1 MFLPV
6 HTALVVISASA
17 LVTSEA
23 VIAEILTA
31 AIHFHPISTCG
42 PRRLNIMSLL
52 PPMLLFELLFM
63 LFCRLSKFPPP
74 MLLLLLLLPLL
85 NCCGGPAIYIPLVT
99 HPNMQIPAKLTI
111 ISSVG
116 SSHAVVVTLTII
128 STETA
133 LIHVILERWQSKTTS
148 IFKSKVV
155 VIIKVVSHVIIA
167 ASIHTSTAHA
177 AIIVKAVAEATH
189 ALIVTVI

>member
-1 MFLPV
+1 
-6 HTALVVISASA
+6 
-17 LVTSEA
+17 
-23 VIAEILTA
+23 
-31 AIHFHPISTCG
+31 
-42 PRRLNIMSLL
+42 
-52 PPMLLFELLFM
+52 
-63 LFCRLSKFPPP
+63 
-74 MLLLLLLLPLL
+74 
-85 NCCGGPAIYIPLVT
+85 
-99 HPNMQIPAKLTI
+99 MQIPAKLTII

-155 VIIKVVSHVIIA
+155 VIIKVVSHVTIA

-177 AIIVKAVAEATH
+177 AIIVKAVVHAAFRTIIVHWHVIVATH
-189 ALIVTVI
+189 ALVITVIGATTLLEFTATA

>member
-1 MFLPV
+1 
-6 HTALVVISASA
+6 
-17 LVTSEA
+17 
-23 VIAEILTA
+23 
-31 AIHFHPISTCG
+31 
-42 PRRLNIMSLL
+42 
-52 PPMLLFELLFM
+52 
-63 LFCRLSKFPPP
+63 

-111 ISSVG
+111 IISSVC

-155 VIIKVVSHVIIA
+155 VIIKVVSHVTIA
-167 ASIHTSTAHA
+167 ASIHVSTAHA
-177 AIIVKAVAEATH
+177 AIVVKAVVHATAAASLRTIVVHWHVIIATH
-189 ALIVTVI
+189 ALVVTVIGATTLLEFTETA